1 MKSIRKFIA
10 MTALAGSFLVALMAM
25 SFASAA
31 SASADSVNWDAIA
44 QCESGGNWSINTGN
58 GYYGGLQ
65 FSPATWASNGGL
77 GNPAHASREEQ
88 IRVAER
94 VLTKQ
99 GIGAWPSCGAKGG
112 TPFAAG
118 TTTSLAANTAP
129 QTPLFGGAGDDGHAW
144 YPGKY
149 LLQTVR
155 GMLNQMSP
163 VG

>member
-44 QCESGGNWSINTGN
+44 KCESGGNWAINTGN

-94 VLTKQ
+94 VRAAS
-99 GIGAWPSCGAKGG
+99 GGYGAWPHCGK
-112 TPFAAG
+112 
-118 TTTSLAANTAP
+118 LA
-129 QTPLFGGAGDDGHAW
+129 
-144 YPGKY
+144 
-149 LLQTVR
+149 
-155 GMLNQMSP
+155 
-163 VG
+163 